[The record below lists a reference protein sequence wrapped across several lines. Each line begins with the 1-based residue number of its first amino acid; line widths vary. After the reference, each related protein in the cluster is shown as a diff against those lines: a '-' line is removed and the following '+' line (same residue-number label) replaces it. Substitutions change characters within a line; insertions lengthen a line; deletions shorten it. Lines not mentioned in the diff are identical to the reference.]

1 MKYFIKILLVLSL
14 TGCTILPPIYD
25 GNEFKIMAEIN
36 TEVKS
41 MKNKCVAPDEVLSSL
56 NTLDRQTLLWTSYT
70 EFLPNH
76 KQLHE
81 ISTIIN
87 NDITE
92 FKSNYNKPEK
102 PSVTYCELKSDLLVE
117 KMKRAL
123 IAYGKLKWTS

>member
-1 MKYFIKILLVLSL
+1 MKYFIKTAILLSL
-14 TGCTILPPIYD
+14 TGCTILPPAYD

-36 TEVKS
+36 TDIKS
-41 MKNKCVAPDEVLSSL
+41 LNTRCSDVGVVSKYLSSL
-56 NTLDRQTLLWTSYT
+56 DQKTLLWTSYT

-87 NDITE
+87 NDIEE
-92 FKSNYNKPEK
+92 FKSNYSKPEQ
-102 PSVTYCELKSDLLVE
+102 PSTEYCEIKSNLLIE